1 MRVILLIILNII
13 ICVIFLLGID
23 LINWVCPLAKQD
35 VAMGITF
42 RFGAVVLFVSLLIVL
57 LINLLLSRR
66 KIYFFIP
73 YLICFAYWISG
84 VQAMPYRSWA
94 YMFLSFVLIGVYEWF
109 LIRYNKRGNLFSDSK
124 RMGKN
129 DKDTLKWSAQRAIES
144 NLRPNVVAVTLGV
157 NNKLLHIIA
166 YVNSLPVE
174 EDYEMVNDI
183 AGEIICDFPDQIH
196 RTKEECIQ
204 VNYKDTPNI
213 KKLDVWITIKE
224 I

>member
-1 MRVILLIILNII
+1 MNII

-109 LIRYNKRGNLFSDSK
+109 LIRYNKRGNHFNDSNNTGTID
-124 RMGKN
+124 RE
-129 DKDTLKWSAQRAIES
+129 TLNLSTHRAIQGKIK
-144 NLRPNVVAVTLGV
+144 PNVLAVTSGV

-166 YVNSLPVE
+166 YVNSLPDE
-174 EDYEMVNDI
+174 DDYEMVSDI

-204 VNYKDTPNI
+204 VNYNDTPNI

>member
-35 VAMGITF
+35 VAIGITF

-57 LINLLLSRR
+57 LINLILSRR

-94 YMFLSFVLIGVYEWF
+94 YMFLSFILIGAYEWF
-109 LIRYNKRGNLFSDSK
+109 LIRYNKRDNQFSDSK
-124 RMGKN
+124 SMEKI
-129 DKDTLKWSAQRAIES
+129 DKDT
-144 NLRPNVVAVTLGV
+144 
-157 NNKLLHIIA
+157 
-166 YVNSLPVE
+166 
-174 EDYEMVNDI
+174 
-183 AGEIICDFPDQIH
+183 
-196 RTKEECIQ
+196 
-204 VNYKDTPNI
+204 
-213 KKLDVWITIKE
+213 
-224 I
+224 